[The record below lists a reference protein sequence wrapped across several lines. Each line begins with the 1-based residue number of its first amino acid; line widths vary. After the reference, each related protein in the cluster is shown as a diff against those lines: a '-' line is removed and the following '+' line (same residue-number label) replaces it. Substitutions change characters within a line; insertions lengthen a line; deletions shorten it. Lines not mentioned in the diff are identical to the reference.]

1 MLLRILVVLVFT
13 ANVIVAQDSY
23 SYISDRKFHDP
34 TDLIGYNF
42 KPGSLEI
49 PNKQAEQEFS
59 PGEFTFGVSTSNLY
73 VKGPKIEGVYSINN
87 TKPTDY
93 GYKMLLMNARDP
105 MIQGH
110 LKLVLNQRN
119 QVEAL
124 IFKRSN
130 RDDEMIFFQV
140 PIPAKAFEKDKSY
153 YTDRFEFRVE
163 DQDSLW
169 GKKVYPFLRIHLDQ
183 GNIQERLQPR
193 DSTVI
198 SFTEEIIFTEKV
210 KEKKVK
216 DKKSDEEDEEE
227 IIDEGSLE
235 LDSLEKEEAIRTG
248 SFSKT
253 IMQDGK
259 KVTKKVKVEKR
270 YYVDVRSI
278 IKYEDGEISDEK
290 ERYQIES
297 ISERENSRALKFEDR
312 FQYEIQLAKGSP
324 IYMYLT
330 SKRTISRIDIAG
342 KQYLMRGH

>member
-1 MLLRILVVLVFT
+1 MLLRILIVFVLAV
-13 ANVIVAQDSY
+13 NVTIAQESY

-34 TDLIGYNF
+34 TDLIGFNF
-42 KPGSLEI
+42 KPGSFEI
-49 PNKQAEQEFS
+49 PNKQAEEGFK
-59 PGEFTFGVSTSNLY
+59 PGEYTFGVSTSNLY

-105 MIQGH
+105 MVQGH
-110 LKLVLNQRN
+110 LKLILNQRN

-130 RDDEMIFFQV
+130 RDDEMIFFQM
-140 PIPAKAFEKDKSY
+140 PITEKAFETDKAY
-153 YTDRFEFRVE
+153 YTDRFELRIE

-169 GKKVYPFLRIHLDQ
+169 GKQIRPFFRVHLDQ
-183 GNIQERLQPR
+183 GSIQERLQPR

-198 SFTEEIIFTEKV
+198 SFTEEIILMEKV
-210 KEKKVK
+210 KEKKMK
-216 DKKSDEEDEEE
+216 DKKRDEGGEEE
-227 IIDEGSLE
+227 IIAEGSLE

-253 IMQDGK
+253 ITQDGK
-259 KVTKKVKVEKR
+259 KVTKKVKVERR
-270 YYVDVRSI
+270 YFVEVRSI
-278 IKYEDGEISDEK
+278 LKYEDGETNDET
-290 ERYQIES
+290 ERYQVES
-297 ISERENSRALKFEDR
+297 ISERENSQALKFEDR
-312 FQYEIQLAKGSP
+312 YQFEIQLTKGSP

-342 KQYLMRGH
+342 KKYLMRGH